1 MHFKF
6 AALSLLALAASLV
19 SGASVHRREDPKT
32 ITVLVGNGNLT
43 YIPNEATANVGDTI
57 QFQWTIG
64 FHTVTQAIGVDAA
77 CVKNPD
83 GFTASGN
90 QSAPFSWSV
99 VVNDTKPIWFYCN
112 IPTHCQKGMFGVIN
126 GAPGAVLKANT
137 DPMAISA
144 SKSEDSSKS
153 ENSSKSDNMDDD
165 EDCDDMDSDMESDM
179 ESDDDMDSMDHDDM
193 DSMDDEEDCDDDM

>member
-6 AALSLLALAASLV
+6 AALSLLALATSMV
-19 SGASVHRREDPKT
+19 SGASLQRREDPKT

-43 YIPNEATANVGDTI
+43 YIPNEVTANVGDTV

-64 FHTVTQAIGVDAA
+64 FHTVTQAVGVDAA

-83 GFTASGN
+83 GFAASGN
-90 QSAPFSWSV
+90 QSAPFSWSI

-144 SKSEDSSKS
+144 STSESKSSDSKS
-153 ENSSKSDNMDDD
+153 ENNDSMDDMDD
-165 EDCDDMDSDMESDM
+165 EDCDDSE
-179 ESDDDMDSMDHDDM
+179 DDDMDSDSMDSDDDM
-193 DSMDDEEDCDDDM
+193 DSMDDEEDCEDDDM